1 MQQHRPLNLDVGE
14 AKNDRYKALS
24 LVFQLRPDEVILEKI
39 VR

>member
-14 AKNDRYKALS
+14 AKNDRYNG
-24 LVFQLRPDEVILEKI
+24 LVVQLRPDEVIHEKI